1 MGPGFHEALGRGV
14 ALFNRQEFYEAHEVW
29 EAVWVEEVGDERLLL
44 QGLIQVAAGFYKL
57 QVGAPRGTSRL
68 LEQGLKKLRGFLGAS
83 LGVDLEVFL
92 PEVEAWQREAEL
104 LARQGRADY
113 DPRKLPRLSYS
124 PPGVHWRPP
133 RDDE

>member
-14 ALFNRQEFYEAHEVW
+14 ALFNRQEFFEAHEVW
-29 EAVWVEEVGDERLLL
+29 EEVWVDELGDERLLL

-83 LGVDLEVFL
+83 PGVDLEAFL
-92 PEVEAWQREAEL
+92 PAVEAWQREAE
-104 LARQGRADY
+104 QMSVYGRADY
-113 DPRKLPRLSYS
+113 DPRKLPRLTYT
-124 PPGVHWRPP
+124 PPAVH
-133 RDDE
+133 